1 MSSATLLPPNA
12 TPLERRAAQAGAR
25 IERVPVPLRDLW
37 NPATCPAELLPFLAW
52 SFSVDR
58 WNPAWPLATKRAV
71 TAAAY
76 FVHRKKG
83 TIGALR
89 RAVEPLGFL
98 IRVIEWWQTNPP
110 GPRGSFRLE
119 VGVLQTGIDEAMY
132 AELERLI
139 DDAKPCSRPML
150 GLQISIEARGTQ
162 ATSAAAYLGDVLTVY
177 PYSPPDIVV
186 SGTAPVSGASHDI
199 DTLTVSQ

>member
-58 WNPAWPLATKRAV
+58 WNPSWPLATKRAV

>member
-12 TPLERRAAQAGAR
+12 TPLERRAARAGAR

-37 NPATCPAELLPFLAW
+37 NPATCPADLLPFLAW

-58 WNPAWPLATKRAV
+58 WNPAWPLTTKRAV
-71 TAAAY
+71 TAASY
-76 FVHRKKG
+76 FVHRRKG

-89 RAVEPLGFL
+89 RAVEPLGYL

-110 GPRGSFRLE
+110 GPRGSFRLD

-132 AELERLI
+132 VELERLI

-150 GLQISIEARGTQ
+150 GLQISLEVRGTQ

-177 PYSPPDIVV
+177 PYEPPDIVV
-186 SGTAPVSGASHDI
+186 SGTAAVSAASHAI
-199 DTLTVSQ
+199 DTLTVTQ

>member
-12 TPLERRAAQAGAR
+12 TPLERRAAQAGGR

-110 GPRGSFRLE
+110 GPRGSFRLD

-186 SGTAPVSGASHDI
+186 SGTAPLSGASHDI

>member
-1 MSSATLLPPNA
+1 
-12 TPLERRAAQAGAR
+12 
-25 IERVPVPLRDLW
+25 
-37 NPATCPAELLPFLAW
+37 ATCPAELLPFLAW

-71 TAAAY
+71 TAASY

-110 GPRGSFRLE
+110 GPRGSFRLD

>member
-52 SFSVDR
+52 SFSADR
-58 WNPAWPLATKRAV
+58 WNPSWPLATKRAV

-110 GPRGSFRLE
+110 GPRGSFRLD
-119 VGVLQTGIDEAMY
+119 VGVLQTGINETMY

-150 GLQISIEARGTQ
+150 GLQISLEVRGTQ

-177 PYSPPDIVV
+177 PYEPPDIVV
-186 SGTAPVSGASHDI
+186 SGTAAVSAASHAI
-199 DTLTVSQ
+199 DTLTVTQ

>member
-12 TPLERRAAQAGAR
+12 TPLERRAAQAGGR

-89 RAVEPLGFL
+89 RAVEPLGYL

>member
-12 TPLERRAAQAGAR
+12 TPLERRAAQAGGR

-71 TAAAY
+71 TAASY

-110 GPRGSFRLE
+110 GPRGSFRLD

-150 GLQISIEARGTQ
+150 GLQISLEVRGTQ

-177 PYSPPDIVV
+177 PYEPPDIVV
-186 SGTAPVSGASHDI
+186 SGTAAVSAASHAI
-199 DTLTVSQ
+199 DTLTVTQ

>member
-12 TPLERRAAQAGAR
+12 TPLERRAAQAGGR

-110 GPRGSFRLE
+110 GPRGSFRLD

-150 GLQISIEARGTQ
+150 GLQISLEVRGTQ
-162 ATSAAAYLGDVLTVY
+162 ATGAAAYLGDVLTVY
-177 PYSPPDIVV
+177 PYEPPDIVV
-186 SGTAPVSGASHDI
+186 SGTAAVSAASHAI
-199 DTLTVSQ
+199 DTLTVTQ

>member
-12 TPLERRAAQAGAR
+12 TPLERRAAQAGGR

-110 GPRGSFRLE
+110 GPRGSFRLD

-186 SGTAPVSGASHDI
+186 SGTAPLSGAS
-199 DTLTVSQ
+199 TTSTP

>member
-71 TAAAY
+71 TAASY

-110 GPRGSFRLE
+110 GPRRSFRLE

-150 GLQISIEARGTQ
+150 GLRISIEARGTQ
-162 ATSAAAYLGDVLTVY
+162 ATSATAYLGDVLTVY
-177 PYSPPDIVV
+177 PYAPPDIVV
-186 SGTAPVSGASHDI
+186 AGAAPVSGASHDI

>member
-1 MSSATLLPPNA
+1 M
-12 TPLERRAAQAGAR
+12 GAC

-58 WNPAWPLATKRAV
+58 WNPAWPIATKRAV
-71 TAAAY
+71 TAASY

-98 IRVIEWWQTNPP
+98 IHVIEWWQTNPP

-119 VGVLQTGIDEAMY
+119 VGILQTGINEAMY

-150 GLQISIEARGTQ
+150 GLQISLEVRGAG

-177 PYSPPDIVV
+177 PYAPPDIVV
-186 SGTAPVSGASHDI
+186 AGTAPVSGASHDI

>member
-71 TAAAY
+71 TAASY

-110 GPRGSFRLE
+110 GPRGSFRLD

-150 GLQISIEARGTQ
+150 GLQISLEVRGTQ

-177 PYSPPDIVV
+177 PYEPPDIVV
-186 SGTAPVSGASHDI
+186 SGTAAVSAASHAI
-199 DTLTVSQ
+199 DTLTVTQ

>member
-12 TPLERRAAQAGAR
+12 TPLERRAARAGAR

-37 NPATCPAELLPFLAW
+37 NPATCPGELLPFLAW

-58 WNPAWPLATKRAV
+58 WNPAWPLAAKRAV
-71 TAAAY
+71 TAASY

-89 RAVEPLGFL
+89 RAVEPLGYL

-110 GPRGSFRLE
+110 GPRGSLRLD
-119 VGVLQTGIDEAMY
+119 VGVLQTGINEAMY

-150 GLQISIEARGTQ
+150 GLQISLEVRGTQ
-162 ATSAAAYLGDVLTVY
+162 HTSAAAYLGDVLTVY
-177 PYSPPDIVV
+177 PYEPPDIVV
-186 SGTAPVSGASHDI
+186 SGTAAVSAASHAI
-199 DTLTVSQ
+199 DTLTITQ

>member
-58 WNPAWPLATKRAV
+58 WNPSWPLATKRAV
-71 TAAAY
+71 TAASY

-110 GPRGSFRLE
+110 GPRGSFRLD

-150 GLQISIEARGTQ
+150 GLQISLEVRGTQ
-162 ATSAAAYLGDVLTVY
+162 ATGAAAYLGDVLTVY
-177 PYSPPDIVV
+177 PYEPPDIVV
-186 SGTAPVSGASHDI
+186 SGTAAVSAASHAI
-199 DTLTVSQ
+199 DTLTVTQ

>member
-1 MSSATLLPPNA
+1 MSSAPLLPPNA
-12 TPLERRAAQAGAR
+12 TPLERRAAQTGAR

-58 WNPAWPLATKRAV
+58 WNPAWPIATKRAV

-119 VGVLQTGIDEAMY
+119 VGVRQTGIDEAMY

-150 GLQISIEARGTQ
+150 GLQISLETHGTQ
-162 ATSAAAYLGDVLTVY
+162 TTSAAAYLGDVLTVY
-177 PYSPPDIVV
+177 PYAPPDIVV
-186 SGTAPVSGASHDI
+186 SGTTPTAGASHDI
-199 DTLTVSQ
+199 DTLTVTQ

>member
-12 TPLERRAAQAGAR
+12 TPLERRAAQTGAR

-37 NPATCPAELLPFLAW
+37 NPATCPADLLPFLAW

-76 FVHRKKG
+76 FVHRRKG

-89 RAVEPLGFL
+89 RAVEPLGYL

-110 GPRGSFRLE
+110 GPRGSFRLD

-150 GLQISIEARGTQ
+150 GLQISLEVRGTQ
-162 ATSAAAYLGDVLTVY
+162 ATGAAAYLGDVLTVY
-177 PYSPPDIVV
+177 PYEPPDIVV
-186 SGTAPVSGASHDI
+186 SGTAAVSAASHAI
-199 DTLTVSQ
+199 DTLTVTQ

>member
-58 WNPAWPLATKRAV
+58 WNPSWPLATKRAV

-76 FVHRKKG
+76 FVHRRKG

-89 RAVEPLGFL
+89 RAVEPLGYL

-110 GPRGSFRLE
+110 GPRGSFRLD

-150 GLQISIEARGTQ
+150 GLQISLEVRGTQ
-162 ATSAAAYLGDVLTVY
+162 ATGAAAYLGDVLTVY
-177 PYSPPDIVV
+177 PYEPPDIVV
-186 SGTAPVSGASHDI
+186 SGTAAVSAASHAI
-199 DTLTVSQ
+199 DTLTVTQ

>member
-12 TPLERRAAQAGAR
+12 TPLERRAAQAGGR

-186 SGTAPVSGASHDI
+186 SGTAPLSGASHDI

>member
-1 MSSATLLPPNA
+1 
-12 TPLERRAAQAGAR
+12 TPLERRAAQAGGR

-71 TAAAY
+71 TAASY

-110 GPRGSFRLE
+110 GPRGSFRLD

-150 GLQISIEARGTQ
+150 GLQISLEVRGTQ

-177 PYSPPDIVV
+177 PYEPPDIVV
-186 SGTAPVSGASHDI
+186 SGTAAVSAASHAI
-199 DTLTVSQ
+199 DTLTVTQ

>member
-1 MSSATLLPPNA
+1 
-12 TPLERRAAQAGAR
+12 LERRAAQAGGR

-186 SGTAPVSGASHDI
+186 SGTAPLSGASHDI

>member
-71 TAAAY
+71 TAASY

-89 RAVEPLGFL
+89 RAVEPLGYL

-110 GPRGSFRLE
+110 GPRGSFRLD

-150 GLQISIEARGTQ
+150 GLQISLEVRGTQ

-177 PYSPPDIVV
+177 PYEPPDIVV
-186 SGTAPVSGASHDI
+186 SGAAAVSAASHAI
-199 DTLTVSQ
+199 DTLTVTQ

>member
-1 MSSATLLPPNA
+1 MLPPNA

-58 WNPAWPLATKRAV
+58 WNPSWPLATKRAV

-110 GPRGSFRLE
+110 APRGSFRLE

-186 SGTAPVSGASHDI
+186 SSTAPLSGASHDI

>member
-12 TPLERRAAQAGAR
+12 TPLERRAARAGGR

-37 NPATCPAELLPFLAW
+37 NPATCPGELLPFLAW

-58 WNPAWPLATKRAV
+58 WNPAWPLAAKRAV
-71 TAAAY
+71 TAASY

-89 RAVEPLGFL
+89 RAVEPLGYL

-110 GPRGSFRLE
+110 GPRGSFRLD
-119 VGVLQTGIDEAMY
+119 VGVLQTGINEAMY

-150 GLQISIEARGTQ
+150 GLQISLEVRGTQ
-162 ATSAAAYLGDVLTVY
+162 HTSAAAYLGDVLTVY
-177 PYSPPDIVV
+177 PYEPPDIVV
-186 SGTAPVSGASHDI
+186 SGTAAVSAASHAI
-199 DTLTVSQ
+199 DTLTITQ

>member
-12 TPLERRAAQAGAR
+12 TPLERRAAQAGGR

-89 RAVEPLGFL
+89 RAVEPLGYL

-110 GPRGSFRLE
+110 GPRGSFRLD

-150 GLQISIEARGTQ
+150 GLQISLDVRGTQ
-162 ATSAAAYLGDVLTVY
+162 ATSAAACLGDVLTVY
-177 PYSPPDIVV
+177 PYEPPDIVV
-186 SGTAPVSGASHDI
+186 SGTAAVSAASHAI
-199 DTLTVSQ
+199 DTLTVTQ

>member
-1 MSSATLLPPNA
+1 MSSAPLLPPNA
-12 TPLERRAAQAGAR
+12 TPLERRAAQTGAR

-58 WNPAWPLATKRAV
+58 WNPAWPIATKRAV
-71 TAAAY
+71 TAASY

-119 VGVLQTGIDEAMY
+119 VGVRQTGIDEAMY

-150 GLQISIEARGTQ
+150 GLQISLETHGTQ
-162 ATSAAAYLGDVLTVY
+162 TTSAAAYLGDVLTVY
-177 PYSPPDIVV
+177 PYAPPDIVV
-186 SGTAPVSGASHDI
+186 SCTAPTAGASHDI

>member
-89 RAVEPLGFL
+89 RAVEPLGYL

>member
-186 SGTAPVSGASHDI
+186 SGTAPLSGASHDI

>member
-1 MSSATLLPPNA
+1 MPPNA
-12 TPLERRAAQAGAR
+12 TPLERRAAQAGGR

-71 TAAAY
+71 TAASY

-110 GPRGSFRLE
+110 GPRGSFRLD

-150 GLQISIEARGTQ
+150 GLQISLEVRGTQ

-177 PYSPPDIVV
+177 PYEPPDIVV
-186 SGTAPVSGASHDI
+186 SGTAAVSAASHAI
-199 DTLTVSQ
+199 DTLTVTQ

>member
-12 TPLERRAAQAGAR
+12 TPLERRAARAGAR

-37 NPATCPAELLPFLAW
+37 NPATCPGELLPFLAW

-58 WNPAWPLATKRAV
+58 WNPAWPLAAKRAV
-71 TAAAY
+71 TAASY

-89 RAVEPLGFL
+89 RAVEPLGYL

-110 GPRGSFRLE
+110 GPRGSFRLD
-119 VGVLQTGIDEAMY
+119 VGVLQTGINEAMY

-150 GLQISIEARGTQ
+150 GLQISLEVRGTQ
-162 ATSAAAYLGDVLTVY
+162 HTSAAAYLGDVLTVY
-177 PYSPPDIVV
+177 PYEPPDIVV
-186 SGTAPVSGASHDI
+186 SGTAAVSAASHAI
-199 DTLTVSQ
+199 DTLTITQ

>member
-1 MSSATLLPPNA
+1 MSSAPLLPPNT
-12 TPLERRAAQAGAR
+12 TPLERRAAQTSAR

-58 WNPAWPLATKRAV
+58 WNPAWPIATKRAV
-71 TAAAY
+71 TAASY

-119 VGVLQTGIDEAMY
+119 VGVRQTGIDEAMY

-150 GLQISIEARGTQ
+150 GLQISLETHGTQ

-177 PYSPPDIVV
+177 PYAPPDIVV
-186 SGTAPVSGASHDI
+186 SGTAPTAGASHDI
-199 DTLTVSQ
+199 DTLTVTQ